1 MRNCQV
7 VFYIREGKKTL
18 NQKLTLYWAA
28 KPLKATDAACIS
40 AIKIICVLYF
50 RNGYFLQQADMLKKK
65 NVG

>member
-40 AIKIICVLYF
+40 AIKIIFQKRVF
-50 RNGYFLQQADMLKKK
+50 SAAG
-65 NVG
+65 